1 MIRSFQS
8 NSSCQYVK
16 LVPYTLTE
24 LIQNDDFIAWVLHPD
39 ESSNRRWQEYLTTFP
54 GKMETVEDAKGYV
67 ILLAEDTGRH
77 KPTPEQSDRMRQV
90 VESYIHQEKEE
101 ETEIRLDSTKEG
113 FDWRRWRV
121 AASVALLVGIG
132 AVSYP
137 YLNQLQESLAVTSE
151 ASIDETAMLRRT
163 NQTDKPMTIILAD
176 GSSVVL
182 LPGSVLEY
190 ATAEHSK
197 RREVTLV
204 GRAFFEIVKNR
215 DKPFFV
221 YTDGVATKVLGT
233 SFLIDAPAG
242 REAIKVEVK
251 TGQVSI
257 FPLSRNPSKEERADA
272 DKSELRG
279 LLVGQDEKVAVSRLD
294 GKPIK
299 INEILVKTAVKK
311 DISEQAFVF
320 DETPASE
327 VFGALELA
335 YNVEIEYD
343 SQTMG
348 ACPLNATLVGEPF
361 MKKLNVICAA
371 LDARYEMKENLVTI
385 TGRGCK

>member
-1 MIRSFQS
+1 MTRSFQP
-8 NSSCQYVK
+8 NASCPYVK
-16 LVPYTLTE
+16 QVPYTLTE

-39 ESSNRRWQEYLTTFP
+39 KSSYQRWQGYMAAFP
-54 GKMETVEDAKGYV
+54 EKKETVEDAKGYV

-90 VESYIHQEKEE
+90 VESYVYEGKEN
-101 ETEIRLDSTKEG
+101 EIGLDSARKD

-132 AVSYP
+132 AVGYL
-137 YLNQLQESLAVTSE
+137 YLNQFPEAFAAHTEIVSNNTARLQ
-151 ASIDETAMLRRT
+151 RT
-163 NQTDKPMTIILAD
+163 NSTDKPMTVILAD

-182 LPGSVLEY
+182 MPGSILEY
-190 ATAEHSK
+190 SAAEHPK
-197 RREVTLV
+197 RREVRLV

-215 DKPFFV
+215 EKPFFV
-221 YTDGVATKVLGT
+221 YTDEVATKVLGT
-233 SFLIDAPAG
+233 SFLIDAPAD
-242 REAIKVEVK
+242 REEMKIEVK
-251 TGQVSI
+251 TGQVAV
-257 FPLSRNPSKEERADA
+257 FPLSRNPSEAERADA

-279 LLVGQDEKVAVSRLD
+279 LLVGQDEKVAVSRLN

-299 INEILVKTAVKK
+299 TTEEPSRVAVAK

-320 DETPASE
+320 DETPVSE
-327 VFGALELA
+327 VFSALELA
-335 YNVEIEYD
+335 YNVEIAYD
-343 SQTMG
+343 TQTMG

-371 LDARYEMKENLVTI
+371 LDAKYEMKDNLVTI